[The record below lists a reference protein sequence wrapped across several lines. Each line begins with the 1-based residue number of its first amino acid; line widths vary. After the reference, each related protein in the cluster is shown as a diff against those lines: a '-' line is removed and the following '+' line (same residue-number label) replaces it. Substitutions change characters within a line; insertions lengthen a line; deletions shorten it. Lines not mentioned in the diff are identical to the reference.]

1 MNPIGIGMLT
11 IPGMTPEDFV
21 REIAG
26 LGFAATFDQGR
37 KSRET
42 LAATASACASF
53 GVQLETLHAPWD
65 NINAI
70 WLPGEEG
77 RQMLEKLMDTVD
89 KCHLVGAPI
98 AVVHLSSGQNPPTVT
113 DVGRSRFAALVE
125 YAQKKGVKIAFE
137 NQRKLF
143 NLAWALET
151 FGPEDGVGF
160 CWDCGHEGCFT
171 PGKQFMPWFAD
182 RLICTHIHDN
192 YGIFDDDRHLLPFD
206 GKLDFDRVARQLRE
220 ANWQGNVML
229 EVILGKNS
237 HYKGCNYENLTPQ
250 QYLARAAQA
259 AKRLAGMI

>member
-1 MNPIGIGMLT
+1 
-11 IPGMTPEDFV
+11 
-21 REIAG
+21 
-26 LGFAATFDQGR
+26 
-37 KSRET
+37 
-42 LAATASACASF
+42 
-53 GVQLETLHAPWD
+53 
-65 NINAI
+65 
-70 WLPGEEG
+70 
-77 RQMLEKLMDTVD
+77 
-89 KCHLVGAPI
+89 VGAPI
-98 AVVHLSSGQNPPTVT
+98 AVVHLSSGDNPPTVT

-125 YAQKKGVKIAFE
+125 YARKKGIKIAFE

-206 GKLDFDRVARQLRE
+206 GKLDFERVARQLRE
-220 ANWQGNVML
+220 ANWQGSVML

-237 HYKGCNYENLTPQ
+237 HYKGSNYEDLTPE
-250 QYLARAAQA
+250 QYLIRAADA
-259 AKRLAGMI
+259 AKKLAKMI